1 MNRVSDPPAAIK
13 HNRRSFES
21 GATIVR
27 IAFIGGGNMATAL
40 VGGLIAQGQPPAKLL
55 VVEPF
60 AAQRARL
67 SERFSGLNIHDAV
80 ASAPIAGSALVVLA
94 VKPQQMREAC
104 TSLAPVVDGVDAVL
118 SIAAGTRIRDITRW
132 LGGYAQVIRA
142 IPNTP
147 ALIGAGITG
156 VYAPATMTPTDR
168 AAVDKVLAAAG
179 EVVWCESEAM
189 LDAVTGL
196 SGSGPAY
203 VFYCLESLEQ
213 AARDLG
219 FTPVDAR
226 RLAYATFDG
235 AVRLARASDVD
246 VKTLRAQVT
255 SKGGTTERGIAA
267 LEKAQ
272 VKEAII
278 RAAQVATARATEM
291 GDEFGDDASRDS
303 GRPAA

>member
-1 MNRVSDPPAAIK
+1 M
-13 HNRRSFES
+13 RRS
-21 GATIVR
+21 VR

-40 VGGLIAQGQPPAKLL
+40 VGGLVARGQPPATLV

-60 AAQRARL
+60 PAQREKLA
-67 SERFSGLNIHDAV
+67 ERFAGLAIHDAV

-104 TSLAPVVDGVDAVL
+104 TSLAPVVDGVEAVL
-118 SIAAGTRIRDITRW
+118 SIAAGTRIRDISRW
-132 LGGYAQVIRA
+132 LGGYARIVRA
-142 IPNTP
+142 MPNTP

-156 VYAPATMTPTDR
+156 VYAPAAVKPADR

-179 EVVWCESEAM
+179 EVVWCDKEAM
-189 LDAVTGL
+189 LDAVTGV

-203 VFYCLESLEQ
+203 VFYCLEALEQ
-213 AARDLG
+213 AARELG
-219 FTPVDAR
+219 FAPDDAR

-255 SKGGTTERGIAA
+255 SKRGTTERGIAA
-267 LEKAQ
+267 LEQAQ

-278 RAAQVATARATEM
+278 RAASAATARATEM
-291 GDEFGDDASRDS
+291 GDEFGDDASHA
-303 GRPAA
+303 GPTT

>member
-1 MNRVSDPPAAIK
+1 M
-13 HNRRSFES
+13 
-21 GATIVR
+21 R

-40 VGGLIAQGQPPAKLL
+40 VGGLIAQRQPLATLV

-67 SERFSGLNIHDAV
+67 AERFAGLAIHDEV
-80 ASAPIAGSALVVLA
+80 AAAPIRGSALVVLA

-104 TSLAPVVDGVDAVL
+104 TSLAPFVDGVAAVL

-132 LGGYAQVIRA
+132 LGGYARIIRA

-156 VYAPATMTPTDR
+156 IYAPATVTAADR

-179 EVVWCESEAM
+179 EVLWCEEERM
-189 LDAVTGL
+189 LDAVTGV

-203 VFYCLESLEQ
+203 VFYCLEALEE
-213 AARDLG
+213 AARELG

-246 VKTLRAQVT
+246 VRTLRVQVT

-267 LEKAQ
+267 LEQAQ

-278 RAAQVATARATEM
+278 RAANAATGRATAM
-291 GDEFGDDASRDS
+291 GDEFGDDASRAGS
-303 GRPAA
+303 TT